1 MQEPQV
7 LTDDSLDQ
15 VLLGEQPVMLL
26 LSGGGGLRGDFVTA
40 FRKAIDEQPDMLFA
54 QIDPDSNPRA
64 AALFEAEGRPLLV
77 GWYCG
82 ETVLRRSKPW
92 GSDMPLAIEQMNVRV
107 AEINPP
113 PPPEP
118 EAEAPRQT
126 IVEAAPVAVGDADF
140 QQEVIDW
147 PLPVLVDFWA
157 EWCGPCRMVGPI
169 LDKLAAEFAGKI
181 RIAKVNVD
189 ENPGLSA
196 QFGIQSIPTLMLFKS
211 RNIVFSQPGALP
223 EPTLRDLVQ
232 QLIELDIPAAGPE
245 QAPL

>member
-1 MQEPQV
+1 MQEIRTV
-7 LTDDSLDQ
+7 NDDALEQ
-15 VLLGEQPVMLL
+15 LLLGDRPVMLL

-40 FRKAIDEQPDMLFA
+40 FRKAVSEQPDMHFV

-64 AALFEAEGRPLLV
+64 AARFNAAGSPLLI

-82 ETVLRRSKPW
+82 ETVLRRAKPW
-92 GSDMPLAIEQMNVRV
+92 GSDMPLALEQMHARV
-107 AEINPP
+107 AELNPAPP
-113 PPPEP
+113 PLPEDEP
-118 EAEAPRQT
+118 KQT
-126 IVEAAPVAVGDADF
+126 IVEAEPVAVGDADF

-157 EWCGPCRMVGPI
+157 EWCGPCRMVAPI
-169 LDKLAAEFAGKI
+169 LDKLAAEFAGQI
-181 RIAKVNVD
+181 RIAKVDVD

-196 QFGIQSIPTLMLFKS
+196 QFGIQSIPTLMLFKN

-232 QLIELDIPAAGPE
+232 QLIALEIPAGGSA
-245 QAPL
+245 QAPV

>member
-7 LTDDSLDQ
+7 LTDASLEQ
-15 VLLGEQPVMLL
+15 VLLGDRPVMLL

-64 AALFEAEGRPLLV
+64 ATLFEAEGRPLLV

-107 AEINPP
+107 AELNPAP
-113 PPPEP
+113 PAVE
-118 EAEAPRQT
+118 EETPRQT
-126 IVEAAPVAVGDADF
+126 IVEAVPVAVGDADF
-140 QQEVIDW
+140 QQTVIDW

-157 EWCGPCRMVGPI
+157 EWCGPCRMVAPV
-169 LDKLAAEFAGKI
+169 LDKLAAEFAGQI

-196 QFGIQSIPTLMLFKS
+196 QFGIQSIPTLMLFKG

-223 EPTLRDLVQ
+223 EHALRDLVQ
-232 QLIELDIPAAGPE
+232 QLIELEVPAAGPN
-245 QAPL
+245 QAPV